1 MPIRRLVVPA
11 VLVVLVAAAGAGYL
25 FVRPRLP
32 AAERGRRLAEGTGCY
47 GCHGPEGMRGAANPG
62 RTDLTV
68 PTWEGDLM
76 MFGHDPGD
84 IREWIRDGV
93 TRARAQSQSWRQER
107 DRGALKMPAFKDRLS
122 ESQIADLVAFVS
134 AVHGIPEPEDSTVIR
149 GRDRIAALG
158 CIGCHGPGGRLARRN
173 PGSLKGY
180 VPSWDGGDFPE
191 LVQDKAEFREWVER
205 GVSRR
210 FERNPLAGF
219 FLKRAALKMP
229 AFERFL
235 EPGDIDDLWAYVQ
248 WLRSPTT
255 HHESAEHS
263 HGE

>member
-1 MPIRRLVVPA
+1 MALRWLVVPA
-11 VLVVLVAAAGAGYL
+11 VLVVLIAAASAYFL
-25 FVRPRLP
+25 VRPRLP

-47 GCHGPEGMRGAANPG
+47 GCHGPEGLRGAANPG
-62 RTDLTV
+62 RTDQTV
-68 PTWEGDLM
+68 PTWESDLM

-93 TRARAQSQSWRQER
+93 THSRAQSETWRQER
-107 DRGALKMPAFKDRLS
+107 DRGVLRMPAFKDRLS
-122 ESQIADLVAFVS
+122 ESQINDLVAFVS
-134 AVHGIPEPEDSTVIR
+134 AVHGIPDPEDSTVIR

-180 VPSWDGGDFPE
+180 VPSWDGADFPE
-191 LVQDKAEFREWVER
+191 LVLDEAEFREWVER

-210 FERNPLAGF
+210 FERNPIARF
-219 FLKRAALKMP
+219 FLDRAVLKMP
-229 AFERFL
+229 AFRSHL
-235 EPGDIDDLWAYVQ
+235 EDDDVDALWAYVQ
-248 WLRSPTT
+248 WLRSPAA
-255 HHESAEHS
+255 SAEHAGHT